1 MCRSASSGVHGIRL
15 FRPKGHREQYAF
27 RDAAL
32 RYFLLALSGFSGEL
46 PCLESSILRNA
57 SSCRPGHRVL
67 LGNKALQTSILAI
80 LPSAAWQ
87 RPFASIFCASDSVE
101 KAIAAAAAE
110 RLARQ
115 AERERS

>member
-1 MCRSASSGVHGIRL
+1 MPEIQHFAKRFVLSSR
-15 FRPKGHREQYAF
+15 
-27 RDAAL
+27 
-32 RYFLLALSGFSGEL
+32 
-46 PCLESSILRNA
+46 
-57 SSCRPGHRVL
+57 HRVL
-67 LGNKALQTSILAI
+67 LGNKALQTSILAN

-115 AERERS
+115 AERESS